1 MSTMRAESRPTARHP
16 VGSFPWAE
24 AILVDTGRLTPE
36 HVALVFEKN
45 PDTPLT
51 RTLKHYLVRLK
62 RRERRSGVK
71 PRNAAAWEFIL
82 FDAKALYETKLQEAR
97 LQQRSGIGPV
107 RDAQSSEM
115 ATERACKAVLQE
127 MRTRNV
133 DWMTLRNLLSL
144 RIREPELFFDDR
156 DTLSIPQEAAA

>member
-1 MSTMRAESRPTARHP
+1 MGTMRAVSRLTDRHAM
-16 VGSFPWAE
+16 GSFPWAE
-24 AILVDTGRLTPE
+24 AILVGTGRLTPE
-36 HVALVFEKN
+36 QVALVFEKN

-82 FDAKALYETKLQEAR
+82 FDAKPLYEAKLQEAR
-97 LQQRSGIGPV
+97 LEQAAGISPLCDV
-107 RDAQSSEM
+107 QALEM

-127 MRTRNV
+127 MHV
-133 DWMTLRNLLSL
+133 SQL
-144 RIREPELFFDDR
+144 
-156 DTLSIPQEAAA
+156 